1 MLMKCGYREKI
12 DFARWE
18 VVMILSVL
26 ASVSLIISLR
36 LLLVLMSILFLS
48 GGRVEFRMLRLRF
61 GSVDLGR
68 PASALSARL
77 VSLCRQS
84 PQSAD
89 CFFAELLT
97 ERMNMFGFCIHFGMT
112 A

>member
-61 GSVDLGR
+61 GSVDVGR
-68 PASALSARL
+68 PSSWL
-77 VSLCRQS
+77 VLFTSDLVGSL
-84 PQSAD
+84 
-89 CFFAELLT
+89 
-97 ERMNMFGFCIHFGMT
+97 GFHACPRST
-112 A
+112 KYESEYYPPT